1 MMIIDMHTHVG
12 DLRTPTTMDRTPI
25 TFESL
30 IARLDDEGIDKAVL
44 LPMGV
49 NAEGVFFG
57 SIFDRWPDTVSQI
70 REGMQHTDRLILF
83 GNVDPRAGGN
93 LATTDFSWVFERFV
107 AMGCVGIGEV
117 TANLESDDARV
128 VNFFR
133 QCGAWHFPVT
143 IHGFPIGAGS
153 YGLTDVPGSPHLER
167 LLQQVPETI
176 VFGHGQGF
184 WSEIAAGLSI
194 EDKAG
199 YPRGPIVEEG
209 SLWRLM
215 RTYPNLHCDMSAG
228 SGHNALTRDP
238 AQGVRFINEF
248 QDRIV
253 FATDVCFSDERGRMP
268 HLATLRRLL
277 AEGSISQSVFDKL
290 TYQNALRILVRYG
303 K

>member
-1 MMIIDMHTHVG
+1 MIIDMHTHVG
-12 DLRTPTTMDRTPI
+12 DLRRPDTMDRTPV
-25 TFESL
+25 TFDNL

-49 NAEGVFFG
+49 NAEGVHFG
-57 SIFDRWPDTVSQI
+57 SIFDRWPDTASQI
-70 REGMQHTDRLILF
+70 REGMQHKDRLILF

-117 TANLESDDARV
+117 TANLESDDPRV

-133 QCGAWHFPVT
+133 QCGAWHLPVT
-143 IHGFPIGAGS
+143 IHGYAEGAGS
-153 YGLTDVPGSPHLER
+153 YGLTDTPGSPRLER

-184 WSEIAAGLSI
+184 WAEIAGDVTLA
-194 EDKAG
+194 DKAG
-199 YPRGPIVEEG
+199 YARSVYTEEG

-215 RTYPNLHCDMSAG
+215 RAYPNLHCDMSAG
-228 SGHNALTRDP
+228 SGHNALTRNA
-238 AQGVRFINEF
+238 AQGVCFINEF

-253 FATDVCFSDERGRMP
+253 FATDVCFGDVRGRMP

-277 AEGSISQSVFDKL
+277 AEGSISQAVFDKL
-290 TYQNALRILVRYG
+290 TYQNARRILGV
-303 K
+303 